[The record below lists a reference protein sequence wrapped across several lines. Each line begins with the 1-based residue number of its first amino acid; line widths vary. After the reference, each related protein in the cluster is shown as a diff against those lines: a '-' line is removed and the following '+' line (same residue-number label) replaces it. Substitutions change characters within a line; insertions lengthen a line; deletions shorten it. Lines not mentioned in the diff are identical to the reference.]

1 MKAARPFR
9 IREYLADDGT
19 SPFREWLDALDVT
32 VRARIQARVLR
43 FESGNLSDYKSVGG
57 GVLESRL
64 DFGPGYPIYFGID
77 QGDLVVLLIGGT
89 KRTQQRDIRQA
100 RAYWVDYLRGT

>member
-9 IREYLADDGT
+9 IREYLTDRGA
-19 SPFREWLDALDVT
+19 SPFREWLDELDVT
-32 VRARIQARVLR
+32 ARARVQARVLR
-43 FESGNLSDYKSVGG
+43 FESGNLGDYKSVGG

-64 DFGPGYPIYFGID
+64 DFGPGYRIYFGIHES
-77 QGDLVVLLIGGT
+77 DLVLLLVGGT

-100 RAYWVDYLRGT
+100 REYWVDYLRGV